1 MSFRSVQFL
10 TSAAQFAQCPPPSV
24 PEVAFFGRSN
34 VGKSSLINT
43 LAQRKSLAKASATP
57 GKTRLINF
65 FLIKQHYADQEIARQ
80 IVDLPGYGYAK
91 AGEKEKKKRLDT
103 TQTFLT
109 RRPTLQR
116 LFLLIDAS
124 IPPQKIDLQMIATLL
139 EAKIPLTLIAT
150 KIDKSTQK
158 ERAKHLQSLQLQLK
172 HISPKPLEILLVSNV
187 NGKGREEI
195 LQYILQHC
203 LLPTLP
209 TA

>member
-1 MSFRSVQFL
+1 MQASFI
-10 TSAAQFAQCPPPSV
+10 TSAANFQQCPPPSV

-43 LAQRKSLAKASATP
+43 LTQRKTLAKASGTP

-65 FLIKQHYADQEIARQ
+65 FLIKEKRGDEEIQRQ

-91 AGEKEKKKRLDT
+91 AGEKEKKSRLDA

-124 IPPQKIDLQMIATLL
+124 IPPQKIDLEMIKTLV
-139 EAKIPLTLIAT
+139 EAEIPLALIFT

-158 ERAKHLQSLQLQLK
+158 DRSRHLSAFSLQLKQLTK
-172 HISPKPLEILLVSNV
+172 KTIDQLFISNK

-195 LQYILQHC
+195 LNYVVKNC
-203 LLPTLP
+203 VN
-209 TA
+209 